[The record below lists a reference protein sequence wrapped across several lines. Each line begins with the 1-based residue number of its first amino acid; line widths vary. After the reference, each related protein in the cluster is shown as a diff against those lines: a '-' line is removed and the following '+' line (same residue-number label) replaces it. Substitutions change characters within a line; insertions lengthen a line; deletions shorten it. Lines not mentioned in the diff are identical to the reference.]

1 MHKELRQLL
10 GEADGI
16 SEFVI
21 AVNVDIRGFSSFSTT
36 VESKDTAVYL
46 KKIYMT
52 LIDNYFQDASYFKP
66 TGDGLLITIPYDEKN
81 LEEVAQNTINSCL
94 NALYDFSS
102 FCDNDP
108 MVNYE
113 VPDKIGIGIARGTVS
128 RIANGDIT
136 LDYSGRALNLASRLM
151 DLARP
156 SGIVFDYSFS
166 VQLLSEDQ
174 LELFEEEE
182 VYIKGIAERSPI
194 TVYYTDDLTKISP
207 LNKHALDKVNWKKYE
222 FRRKLREIKKLDW
235 FKIDLD
241 SEPWDEQEI
250 QVEITYPAARNG
262 RKLEGYVSVI
272 NFKDFKYVLEAT
284 KPVISINFP
293 KLVEILEKNGVKTTW
308 PVIVKIQYPER

>member
-10 GEADGI
+10 READGI

-21 AVNVDIRGFSSFSTT
+21 AVNLDIRGFSSFSTT

-102 FCDNDP
+102 ICDDDP
-108 MVNYE
+108 MINYE

-128 RIANGDIT
+128 RIANDDIT

-156 SGIVFDYSFS
+156 NGIVFDSTFII
-166 VQLLSEDQ
+166 QLLSEEQ
-174 LELFEEEE
+174 LELFEEAN

-194 TVYYTDDLTKISP
+194 TIYYTKDLTTISP
-207 LNKHALDKVNWKKYE
+207 LNKHPLDKVKWKKHE
-222 FRRKLREIKKLDW
+222 IRKKFREIKKLRW
-235 FKIDLD
+235 FKIELD
-241 SEPWDEQEI
+241 SEPWDENEI
-250 QVEITYPAARNG
+250 QVSVTYPTTKNG
-262 RKLEGYVSVI
+262 RKLEGYVTVI
-272 NFKDFKYVLEAT
+272 SFKDYKYGLEAT
-284 KPVISINFP
+284 KPFISINFP
-293 KLVEILEKNGVKTTW
+293 KLVEILERYGVKTTW
-308 PVIVKIQYPER
+308 PVVIEIQYPER